1 MSSRGMWLGRAEET
15 LRARALSLG
24 VLLVLGVF
32 LLPTG
37 LQAQTRSAADVR
49 AEAVER
55 QMTDAER
62 LQLLHGVMPIPQF
75 FPDGAGIPSDIP
87 VTAGFVRGI
96 ARLGVPNL
104 VETDASLGV
113 ANPMQIRV
121 GDTATAL
128 PSGQALA
135 ASFNPALLYEAGV
148 VIGSEASAKGFNVLL
163 GGGVNLARDPRNGRN
178 FEYLGEDP
186 WLAGTL
192 AGAAIA
198 GTQSQH
204 VMSTIKHFA
213 VNDQETQ
220 RDTLD
225 VHIDEAALR
234 ESDLL
239 AFEIAIEKGAPGAVM
254 CAYNLVNGH
263 PACNHPA
270 LLTEV
275 LKKDWRYPGF
285 VMSDWGAVDDV
296 YAINAGLDQESGE
309 QLDATV
315 WFDAPLRQ
323 AIGQGTVSHGR
334 ISDAVRRI
342 LRSMY
347 TLELDQ
353 HHEAVPVDY
362 QAHAG
367 LTRRAATEGIVL
379 LKNNG
384 VLPLD
389 SALKSVLIVGGHADL
404 GVLSG
409 GGSSQ
414 VTPMGAAP
422 TIIPVEVTGGMKYM
436 GRQLYMPSSP
446 LRALQSAMPETHFAY
461 VSGYDVATAVAHA
474 ERVDLVI
481 VFATKWQVESRDTG
495 SLSLPEGQDELIHAL
510 SQANPRTLVVLE
522 TGNPVSMPWLAN
534 VQAVVEAW
542 YPGQEGGLAIA
553 DILTGVF
560 NPSGRLPIT
569 FPLDVGQ
576 LPRPSI
582 PGFGLPYKSAVSI
595 DYSEGAFVGYRWYAR
610 EDRKPLFPFGYGL
623 SYTQFAMDQLRV
635 QQSTDAHRRPTLSA
649 EVTVSNRG
657 KRTGDVTA
665 QVYVASA
672 LTRGTR
678 RLVGYVRL
686 TLTASET
693 RVATLEI
700 DPRLLAQ
707 WSPRTHQWHMPAGH
721 YDFVLANSATEP
733 GPSVSL
739 TLPAMHLSP

>member
-1 MSSRGMWLGRAEET
+1 
-15 LRARALSLG
+15 LRARALPID
-24 VLLVLGVF
+24 LLLLFAVF

-37 LQAQTRSAADVR
+37 LHAQAHNRSAADVR

-55 QMTDAER
+55 QMTDSER
-62 LQLLHGVMPIPQF
+62 LQLLHGIMPIPQF
-75 FPDGAGIPSDIP
+75 FPDGATIPSDIP

-96 ARLGVPNL
+96 AGLGVPNL

-113 ANPMQIRV
+113 ANPMQIRA

-263 PACNHPA
+263 PACNSPM
-270 LLTEV
+270 LLNEV

-285 VMSDWGAVDDV
+285 VMSDWGAVDNV

-362 QAHAG
+362 QAHAS

-414 VTPMGAAP
+414 VTPMGVAP

-446 LRALQSAMPETHFAY
+446 LRALQSAMPATRFAY

-495 SLSLPEGQDELIHAL
+495 SLSLPEGQDELIRAL
-510 SQANPRTLVVLE
+510 SQANPHTLVVLE
-522 TGNPVSMPWLAN
+522 TGNPVAMPWLDN

-553 DILTGVF
+553 DILTGVC

-569 FPLDVGQ
+569 FPLDVTQ
-576 LPRPSI
+576 LPRPFI

-610 EDRKPLFPFGYGL
+610 EKQTPLFPFGYGL
-623 SYTQFAMDQLRV
+623 SYTQFSMDKLRV
-635 QQSTDAHRRPTLSA
+635 QQSTDAHRRPMLSA

-657 KRTGDVTA
+657 KRAGDVTA

-672 LTRGTR
+672 LTLGTR
-678 RLVGYVRL
+678 RLVGYERL

-693 RVATLEI
+693 RVTTLEI

-707 WSPRTHQWHMPAGH
+707 WSPRAHQWNMPAGQ
-721 YDFVLANSATEP
+721 YDFVLANSATES

-739 TLPAMHLSP
+739 TLPAMNLSP